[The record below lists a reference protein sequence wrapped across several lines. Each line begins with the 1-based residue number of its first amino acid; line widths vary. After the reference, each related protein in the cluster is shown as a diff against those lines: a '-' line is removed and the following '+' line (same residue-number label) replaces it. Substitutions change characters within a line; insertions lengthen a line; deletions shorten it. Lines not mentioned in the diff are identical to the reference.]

1 MPYPNSLSMHF
12 CRLQDDA
19 VGIITVR
26 NMPYRPQY
34 ASHAVLSKH
43 TPLHELAQ
51 RIKGAL
57 YTHPLQEAPESATP
71 LLSPQEEKVL
81 AMWTEGTSNK
91 EIAYALGIHG
101 KTVYTYKR
109 NIRMKLHM
117 DNRYSP
123 FLMLPEKID

>member
-1 MPYPNSLSMHF
+1 
-12 CRLQDDA
+12 
-19 VGIITVR
+19 
-26 NMPYRPQY
+26 
-34 ASHAVLSKH
+34 
-43 TPLHELAQ
+43 
-51 RIKGAL
+51 
-57 YTHPLQEAPESATP
+57 
-71 LLSPQEEKVL
+71 KVL

>member
-1 MPYPNSLSMHF
+1 KRAYCLKTQPATGETYPKSDLFNK
-12 CRLQDDA
+12 A
-19 VGIITVR
+19 
-26 NMPYRPQY
+26 
-34 ASHAVLSKH
+34 
-43 TPLHELAQ
+43 
-51 RIKGAL
+51 
-57 YTHPLQEAPESATP
+57 
-71 LLSPQEEKVL
+71 PQEEKVL

>member
-1 MPYPNSLSMHF
+1 MSLH
-12 CRLQDDA
+12 
-19 VGIITVR
+19 
-26 NMPYRPQY
+26 N
-34 ASHAVLSKH
+34 
-43 TPLHELAQ
+43 ELKERYILIQ
-51 RIKGAL
+51 
-57 YTHPLQEAPESATP
+57 LQEAPESATP